1 MSAAI
6 PMKNIVVT
14 GASGTLGAR
23 VLAQFAG
30 RPDVRV
36 LALLREQSRIRESYA
51 NVQFQ
56 RVDFFNRST
65 LASLLREFHPDTVIH
80 CAASGV
86 QFPRPQWFDLVR
98 FNIDVSIHLCECVSA
113 IPDCRVIFISTGLA
127 YRETGHPLR
136 EKDALDTLHPYG
148 ASKAAADMLVRSAAS
163 EFGVPLTIFRPFS
176 FTGLSDDGN
185 RLFPCLL
192 RAALEGREFP
202 LSPGEQC
209 RDHCAVDDVAAAIT
223 TAALSPWCEPMRV
236 FNLGS
241 GQAIPLRTLVEDV
254 VAQLGIHVRLKFG
267 ERPYARFEPMHL
279 VADTARVR
287 QSLGWEA
294 RTSLAY
300 AVWEL
305 ARASFPNLAV
315 NKPDRS

>member
-1 MSAAI
+1 MN
-6 PMKNIVVT
+6 NIVVT

-36 LALLREQSRIRESYA
+36 LALLREGSRVREAYE
-51 NVQFQ
+51 NVRFE
-56 RVDFFNRST
+56 RVDFFNRSA
-65 LASLLREFHPDTVIH
+65 LAAILREFHPDTVIH

-98 FNIDVSIHLCECVSA
+98 FNIDVSIHLCECVAA
-113 IPDCRVIFISTGLA
+113 IPGCRFIFISTGLA
-127 YRETGHPLR
+127 YRETGRPLR
-136 EKDALDTLHPYG
+136 EDDALDTLHPYG
-148 ASKAAADMLVRSAAS
+148 ASKAAADTLVRSAAS

-192 RAALEGREFP
+192 RAAIEGREFP

-223 TAALSPWCEPMRV
+223 GAALNPWCEPLRV
-236 FNLGS
+236 INLGS
-241 GQAIPLRTLVEDV
+241 GKAISLRALVEDV
-254 VAQLGIHVRLKFG
+254 VAQLGIDARLIFG
-267 ERPYARFEPMHL
+267 ARPYAAFEPMHL
-279 VADTARVR
+279 VADIGQAR
-287 QSLGWEA
+287 QLLGWES

-300 AVWEL
+300 AVWQL
-305 ARASFPNLAV
+305 AKSSFPLLTV
-315 NKPDRS
+315 KEPRRSA

>member
-1 MSAAI
+1 M
-6 PMKNIVVT
+6 
-14 GASGTLGAR
+14 
-23 VLAQFAG
+23 
-30 RPDVRV
+30 
-36 LALLREQSRIRESYA
+36 
-51 NVQFQ
+51 
-56 RVDFFNRST
+56 
-65 LASLLREFHPDTVIH
+65 
-80 CAASGV
+80 
-86 QFPRPQWFDLVR
+86 
-98 FNIDVSIHLCECVSA
+98 
-113 IPDCRVIFISTGLA
+113 
-127 YRETGHPLR
+127 
-136 EKDALDTLHPYG
+136 
-148 ASKAAADMLVRSAAS
+148 
-163 EFGVPLTIFRPFS
+163 
-176 FTGLSDDGN
+176 
-185 RLFPCLL
+185 
-192 RAALEGREFP
+192 
-202 LSPGEQC
+202 
-209 RDHCAVDDVAAAIT
+209 DDVAAAIT

-315 NKPDRS
+315 NKPDRSCRVPINGRVNYVATFQAGRSYLMEDLHAERKLPRMFDAPELLIALILSWR